1 MSKKM
6 RKLLLFTAVLMVALG
21 GSAVAMTLDEATA
34 LFSDSDIMIPY
45 SDEGRAQLEEAI
57 AAFRAALGVTDA
69 LDETNESAVTAF
81 VVDAAL
87 IDVINKLAQS
97 YYTLADA
104 FLGEVE
110 AEVLPTY
117 LKGKHWGL
125 KTMRMDP
132 DFAAL
137 EASNGFVAAVQV
149 ATNLEGMYWAS
160 SNWLRAAQF
169 NVLAAVFANV
179 PEKTEAITLRCMEI
193 DDTYTHFGG
202 YRAFGAFWTGLPQLP
217 AGTYRKNWNKSL
229 GFFCKIVDEPTLCGA
244 CGDCETYGDVD
255 PSVHEYLENR
265 MFFVEFYLMERG
277 LWADAKRIVDSVIA
291 DGMGD
296 KYPLYNAI
304 SLEKAATFLVEIESH
319 L

>member
-1 MSKKM
+1 M
-6 RKLLLFTAVLMVALG
+6 RKLLAFTAVLMVAVG
-21 GSAVAMTLDEATA
+21 GSAVAMTLDEAIGM
-34 LFSDSDIMIPY
+34 FSNSDIMIPY
-45 SDEGRAQLEEAI
+45 SNEGRVQLEEMI
-57 AAFRAALGVTDA
+57 AAFREALGVTDE
-69 LDETNESAVTAF
+69 LDETNEGAVMAF
-81 VVDAAL
+81 AVDDGL

-110 AEVLPTY
+110 AEVRPTY

-132 DFAAL
+132 EFAAL
-137 EASNGFVAAVQV
+137 ESDGFEAAVQV
-149 ATNLEGMYWAS
+149 ITNLEGMYWAS

-169 NVLAAVFANV
+169 NPLEAVFAGV
-179 PEKTEAITLRCMEI
+179 PSKTEAMTLRCMEL
-193 DDTYTHFGG
+193 DETYTHFGG
-202 YRAFGAFWTGLPQLP
+202 YRALGAFWSGLPKMP
-217 AGTYRKNWNKSL
+217 AGTYRKNWNRSL
-229 GFFCKIVDEPTLCGA
+229 GYFCKIVDESEICGA
-244 CGDCETYGDVD
+244 CDNCADFGEVD

-277 LWADAKRIVDSVIA
+277 MWEDAKRIVDSVVA

-304 SLEKAATFLVEIESH
+304 SLEKAAIFLEEIESH

>member
-1 MSKKM
+1 M
-6 RKLLLFTAVLMVALG
+6 RKLLLFTCLLMLAVG
-21 GSAVAMTLDEATA
+21 GSAVAMTLDEAIG

-45 SDEGRAQLEEAI
+45 SDEGRAQLEDAI
-57 AAFRAALGVTDA
+57 AAFRGALGVTDA
-69 LDETNESAVTAF
+69 LDEANEDAVMAF
-81 VVDAAL
+81 VVDAGL
-87 IDVINKLAQS
+87 IDVMNKLAQS

-110 AEVLPTY
+110 ADVLPTY

-137 EASNGFVAAVQV
+137 EQSNGFVAAVQV

-169 NVLAAVFANV
+169 NVLAAVFAGV
-179 PEKTEAITLRCMEI
+179 PEKTEAITLRCMEL
-193 DDTYTHFGG
+193 DETYTHYGA
-202 YRAFGAFWTGLPQLP
+202 YRALGAFWSGLPSLP
-217 AGTYRKNWNKSL
+217 AGNYRKNWNRSL
-229 GFFCKIVDEPTLCGA
+229 GYFCKIVDEAAICGA
-244 CGDCETYGDVD
+244 CTDCASYGALD

-277 LWADAKRIVDSVIA
+277 MWADAKRIVDSVIA
-291 DGMGD
+291 DGLGD

>member
-1 MSKKM
+1 M
-6 RKLLLFTAVLMVALG
+6 RRLLTFTAVLMVAVG
-21 GSAVAMTLDEATA
+21 VSAVAMTLDEAIG

-45 SDEGRAQLEEAI
+45 SDEGRAQLEGMI
-57 AAFRAALGVTDA
+57 AAFRETLGVTDA
-69 LDETNESAVTAF
+69 LDETNEDDVMAFAVD
-81 VVDAAL
+81 VGL
-87 IDVINKLAQS
+87 IDVMNKLAQS

-110 AEVLPTY
+110 ADVLPTY

-125 KTMRMDP
+125 KTMRMEP
-132 DFAAL
+132 EFAAL
-137 EASNGFVAAVQV
+137 EQSDGFVAATKV
-149 ATNLEGMYWAS
+149 ATNLEGMYWTS

-169 NVLAAVFANV
+169 NVLAAVFAGV
-179 PEKTEAITLRCMEI
+179 PEKTEAITLRCMEL
-193 DDTYTHFGG
+193 DETYTHFGG
-202 YRAFGAFWTGLPQLP
+202 YRALGAFWTGLPKLP

-229 GFFCKIVDEPTLCGA
+229 GYFSKIVDEPTICGA
-244 CGDCETYGDVD
+244 CEDCADYGVVD

-277 LWADAKRIVDSVIA
+277 LWEDAKRVVDSVVA
-291 DGMGD
+291 DGIGD

-304 SLEKAATFLVEIESH
+304 SLEKAAIFLEEIESN